1 MKLFN
6 NKQLMFRVIAAVAE
20 SILFYIG
27 FLFAN
32 QIVNGS
38 NISIAFFILIA
49 LCGLFINLSPY
60 NSIDRRKQSLFF
72 GSIGLAVAAFSIGL
86 SSINGFH
93 LFALP
98 VGFIALIFLYY
109 RSHTSY
115 LSNIFYVYTVGSF
128 YQSVAF
134 LFMINAAAAFWS
146 RSFGM
151 ISDELMRYSVLY
163 IIMALY
169 MLSEVKNFRYVSKT
183 ENSRKTAFDIAAT
196 SFMIIITIIMSIPK
210 VFKIVTFPFVTVF
223 QFVYGWIVKGILA
236 ITYPF
241 ARLLN
246 YFYSLIPE
254 LDQSGKTKPDYGNML
269 GMPDKY
275 DDALNLSSPL
285 VEFIGKAL
293 TFIFMLSICA
303 YAIYL
308 LFKFIN
314 KITKA
319 EEEDDFVENKEFILK
334 SGKKRAGGLI
344 NKLTNS
350 MKRAAGNISFMLT
363 ADNGDKLRNEYR
375 IFLQKLYNKKVIEK
389 NNCTAQDIL
398 QRMLTRIPN
407 QRDALTIITE
417 LYEEVRYGA
426 RSPEDHELKGF
437 RKNIMEIT
445 KNLQE
450 MH

>member
-60 NSIDRRKQSLFF
+60 NSIDKRKQSLFF
-72 GSIGLAVAAFSIGL
+72 GSIGLAMAAFSIGL

-163 IIMALY
+163 LIMALY

-293 TFIFMLSICA
+293 AFIFMLSICA
-303 YAIYL
+303 YAIYF

-314 KITKA
+314 RIAKA

-363 ADNGDKLRNEYR
+363 ADNGNKLRNEYR
-375 IFLQKLYNKKVIEK
+375 IFIQKLYNKKVIEK

-398 QRMLTRIPN
+398 QRMLTRVPN
-407 QRDALTIITE
+407 QRDALTNITE

-426 RSPEDHELKGF
+426 RFPEDHELKSF
-437 RKNIMEIT
+437 RKNVMEIT

-450 MH
+450 MQ